1 MAVFSKG
8 PEPHCTQRDAI
19 DNEFSDWIVIS
30 DPRKNP
36 DRVLLVSPK
45 FQGCLGGILIAIN
58 SLRQFGL
65 PVSGY
70 ILINRSASACK
81 ASVSVTW

>member
-1 MAVFSKG
+1 MPRLK
-8 PEPHCTQRDAI
+8 PEQAEWAT
-19 DNEFSDWIVIS
+19 N
-30 DPRKNP
+30 
-36 DRVLLVSPK
+36 LLKPK